1 MKIKYNR
8 YIAPGRLLLTVLL
21 LDATVGCSGDHD
33 GRSIGETEIVLQSVT
48 NTETGTIHGEA
59 TGFSVGDTLFFA
71 RGNTPGVYGDTWK
84 ACLETGGRTELLE
97 THYYPADNSP
107 VYLRGYYPGAQR
119 STDNRL
125 HYTLDGSQD
134 LMLSNEQSGR
144 LTDMFW
150 QETKSFRFE
159 HLLTQ
164 LRFEVKAD
172 STAWEKGLVIRALQI
187 GGSRRQAVLD
197 LEKEQL
203 AFEGETGLLTAYSE
217 SEPDKE
223 MLRLDTTFTVVP
235 GRVTVE
241 PGVSLFLTL
250 RTQDA
255 EGREVSYE
263 RMPVFFHTPDGVSGA
278 GVSYLLR
285 VTLDSEAGLKLWS
298 EVTPWQQGGNGN
310 GIIYSLF

>member
-1 MKIKYNR
+1 M
-8 YIAPGRLLLTVLL
+8 
-21 LDATVGCSGDHD
+21 
-33 GRSIGETEIVLQSVT
+33 
-48 NTETGTIHGEA
+48 
-59 TGFSVGDTLFFA
+59 
-71 RGNTPGVYGDTWK
+71 
-84 ACLETGGRTELLE
+84 
-97 THYYPADNSP
+97 
-107 VYLRGYYPGAQR
+107 
-119 STDNRL
+119 
-125 HYTLDGSQD
+125 
-134 LMLSNEQSGR
+134 
-144 LTDMFW
+144 
-150 QETKSFRFE
+150 
-159 HLLTQ
+159 
-164 LRFEVKAD
+164 
-172 STAWEKGLVIRALQI
+172 
-187 GGSRRQAVLD
+187 
-197 LEKEQL
+197 
-203 AFEGETGLLTAYSE
+203 LTAYSE